1 MYQFLRKQLGIFLA
15 GFVVAF
21 IIYLFWKLDGDEL
34 LIGVLIG
41 IGAGA
46 VLTLGLAFL
55 ERRFP
60 ESKPPPPA

>member
-21 IIYLFWKLDGDEL
+21 IIYLFWKLDGNEL

-41 IGAGA
+41 IAA
-46 VLTLGLAFL
+46 GLALTIALSVL

-60 ESKPPPPA
+60 ESKPPQA